1 MNNRHRRT
9 LQRVFQ
15 KPTLSSIAWR
25 DIEAL
30 FKAAGGEIHEGAGSR
45 VHVVLNDEVAT
56 FHRPHPE
63 KEACKGAVES
73 AKRFLEQAGVKP

>member
-1 MNNRHRRT
+1 
-9 LQRVFQ
+9 
-15 KPTLSSIAWR
+15 
-25 DIEAL
+25 